1 MFCFSF
7 SEEPSLDSITPSWKE
22 YASPIEPR
30 PGFMHLS
37 PVESLQPVSVARLPI
52 PTLELSQSP
61 TFQVPKCTLSEKE
74 STKAFYSYIQNRL
87 ANDGTTSRSTVNI
100 NSIQMFTYTIICVLS
115 FALFL
120 DVYPTALFE

>member
-1 MFCFSF
+1 MFYFYF
-7 SEEPSLDSITPSWKE
+7 SEEPSLDSIALSWKE
-22 YASPIEPR
+22 YASPTEPQ

-37 PVESLQPVSVARLPI
+37 PVVSLQPVNVARLQL

-61 TFQVPKCTLSEKE
+61 TFRVPKFTLSEKE
-74 STKAFYSYIQNRL
+74 STKSFYSYIQNRL
-87 ANDGTTSRSTVNI
+87 ANEHTSRSIVHI
-100 NSIQMFTYTIICVLS
+100 NSVQMFTYTIICVLS